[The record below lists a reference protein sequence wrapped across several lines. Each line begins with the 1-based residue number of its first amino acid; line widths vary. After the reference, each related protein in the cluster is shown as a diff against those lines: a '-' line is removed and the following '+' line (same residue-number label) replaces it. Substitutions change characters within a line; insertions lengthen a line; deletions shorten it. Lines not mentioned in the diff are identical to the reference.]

1 MHTVYQVVGR
11 HDRHRL
17 CRLDCDFKA
26 LQIDFTHCTL
36 ADMLIDV
43 HTVVFLVVG
52 CKVLDTGSD
61 SGMGLDSSGIGCCT
75 QTCHKR
81 IL

>member
-1 MHTVYQVVGR
+1 
-11 HDRHRL
+11 
-17 CRLDCDFKA
+17 
-26 LQIDFTHCTL
+26 
-36 ADMLIDV
+36 MLIDV